1 MGNKTQKQ
9 NILDHLKS
17 GYGITPLDALEKF
30 GCFRLAAVIH
40 DLKKEGYEIK
50 TTMVKMNNKKFA
62 VYGLKNHSSWN

>member
-17 GYGITPLDALEKF
+17 GYGITPLDALQKF

-40 DLKKEGYEIK
+40 D
-50 TTMVKMNNKKFA
+50 F
-62 VYGLKNHSSWN
+62 